1 MKPKPYTEFRLALMI
16 ENEFYTCSNIE
27 DGKCVIWWKHPECET
42 IRQILFAITKDHSY
56 LREREEIW
64 MEYLKDL

>member
-1 MKPKPYTEFRLALMI
+1 MI

>member
-1 MKPKPYTEFRLALMI
+1 MKPHSIEEAIALIQSEFH
-16 ENEFYTCSNIE
+16 CSNIE

-42 IRQILFAITKDHSY
+42 VRQILFAITRDRIY

-64 MEYLKDL
+64 MEYLKSL